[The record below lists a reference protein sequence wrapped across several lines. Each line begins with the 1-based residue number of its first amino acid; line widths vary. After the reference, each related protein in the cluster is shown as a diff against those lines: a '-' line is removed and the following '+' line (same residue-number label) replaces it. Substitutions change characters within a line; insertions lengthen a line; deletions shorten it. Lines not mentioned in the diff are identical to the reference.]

1 MENSEVKADSPM
13 VIDSQIKEH
22 LTEASKWGKFLAIL
36 GYIVIGL
43 LMLTGIL
50 MVVIFS
56 SVGKMTD
63 LNFPIGL
70 MSLIYII
77 IAAIYVIPVNY
88 LYRFST
94 KMKQGLSTDD
104 SQAVTSG
111 FANLKA
117 LFKFVGVFTI
127 IVLALY
133 VLIFLVAII
142 AGAIA
147 GTLG

>member
-1 MENSEVKADSPM
+1 M
-13 VIDSQIKEH
+13 VIDSQIKEY
-22 LTEASKWGKFLAIL
+22 LTEASRWGKFLAIL
-36 GYIVIGL
+36 GYILIGL
-43 LMLTGIL
+43 LVLAGIIMALTL
-50 MVVIFS
+50 
-56 SVGKMTD
+56 SVAGKMTD
-63 LNFPIGL
+63 LNFPLGIF
-70 MSLIYII
+70 SLIYII

-94 KMKQGLSTDD
+94 HMKQGLTTDD

-133 VLIFLVAII
+133 ALIFLVAIVV
-142 AGAIA
+142 GAITGA
-147 GTLG
+147 LG